1 MQLLVGFERKM
12 PSRMLKRFTETT
24 YSIKIDENIQKPR
37 IFNRL
42 SNLFKNSNQ
51 EIRDESIEE
60 SNNYIYLQLLQQ
72 KQKYF

>member
-1 MQLLVGFERKM
+1 MQVQLLVGFERKM
-12 PSRMLKRFTETT
+12 PKRMLMRFTEST
-24 YSIKIDENIQKPR
+24 YSIKIDENIQKPS

-42 SNLFKNSNQ
+42 SSLFKNSNQ

-72 KQKYF
+72 KLK